1 MKFRGFISVDLNE
14 YPKLIRFYDSLKQT
28 NAPLKMVE
36 VENIHS
42 TMKFLGDVDALLV
55 DKIADIME
63 QAVKDVEP
71 FTARFEGT
79 GAFPNTN
86 YMKVI
91 WIGMKNGEPLKN
103 IAEFLNE
110 ELQSIGFRKEKRG
123 FSPHITLARVKGS
136 RNKEKVQQFL
146 RENENTIFGEQL
158 IDNIR
163 LKKSILSPKGPT
175 YSVVKEMKFGGVE
188 E

>member
-14 YPKLIRFYDSLKQT
+14 HPKLIRFYDSLKQT

-36 VENIHS
+36 VENIHL
-42 TMKFLGDVDALLV
+42 TMKFNI
-55 DKIADIME
+55 K
-63 QAVKDVEP
+63 P

-91 WIGMKNGEPLKN
+91 WIGMKNGEPLKK

-110 ELQSIGFRKEKRG
+110 ELQSIDFRKEKRG

-136 RNKEKVQQFL
+136 RNKENIQQLL

-158 IDNIR
+158 IDSIR
-163 LKKSILSPKGPT
+163 LKKSVLSPKGPT

>member
-14 YPKLIRFYDSLKQT
+14 HPKLLRFYSSLKQT
-28 NAPLKMVE
+28 NAPLRMVE
-36 VENIHS
+36 VENIHL
-42 TMKFLGDVDALLV
+42 TMKFLGDMDALLI
-55 DKIADIME
+55 DKIAELME
-63 QAVKDVEP
+63 QAVKDVKP

-91 WIGMKNGEPLKN
+91 WIGMKNAEPLIN

-110 ELQSIGFRKEKRG
+110 ELQSIDFRKEKRG

-136 RNKEKVQQFL
+136 RNKEKIQQLL